1 MITYHADKLAS
12 KIKQH
17 NLLRPWDVLLVGG
30 TGSGKSSTLNAI
42 FGAEVA
48 KVGTGVEP
56 ETQLISSYAMH
67 DYLRIHDSAGLGDG
81 KAADTQHAKNITAE
95 LLRQCHVGGVDYGF
109 IDMVMVLLDGGS
121 RDLGTAFKL
130 LESVVL
136 QAIEPSRVV
145 VVINQADMAMK
156 GRAWNDNIHRP
167 EPELIAFLEEKAVS
181 VQKRIKESTGLSI
194 SKPVYYSALH
204 QYNIDKVID
213 HIIDHVP
220 TQRRLIRQ

>member
-1 MITYHADKLAS
+1 M
-12 KIKQH
+12 
-17 NLLRPWDVLLVGG
+17 
-30 TGSGKSSTLNAI
+30 
-42 FGAEVA
+42 
-48 KVGTGVEP
+48 
-56 ETQLISSYAMH
+56 
-67 DYLRIHDSAGLGDG
+67 
-81 KAADTQHAKNITAE
+81 
-95 LLRQCHVGGVDYGF
+95 
-109 IDMVMVLLDGGS
+109 
-121 RDLGTAFKL
+121 
-130 LESVVL
+130 
-136 QAIEPSRVV
+136 V